1 MRQQAPTPADM
12 NLDNRMGYSGST
24 STCLLVMLL
33 YVINIWCVA
42 DQKGQFGGKKKK
54 KIAGLNGVLSP

>member
-1 MRQQAPTPADM
+1 MRQQTPTPADM
-12 NLDNRMGYSGST
+12 NLDNRMGYSWST

-42 DQKGQFGGKKKK
+42 DQKGQFGGSAVK